1 MLIRADDPLS
11 AVDAHVGRHLFDRVI
26 GPNGLLASK
35 ARLLCTNSIPFVQQA
50 DELVL
55 IRKGV
60 IIERGERSQRS
71 ASVFSLTNCATG
83 TYASAMSTES
93 ELSQL
98 LIEFG
103 HAGSDDSDDE
113 ETTDGSEETAVAPV
127 EKNAALATKL
137 EQEMLSSTLRQRAS
151 QALMKRAELVPVDVQ
166 KRDTLRTLKASTR
179 PKEKREQGSV
189 KYAVYKE
196 FIKAN
201 SYVGV
206 RSVSIRR
213 HQETDDSTRRSSS
226 TSSRSFSNNA
236 SRSERISG
244 CDTGP
249 ATTRKR
255 ERTATSPSISRFT
268 PRSVSRRRSSFS
280 PTD

>member
-1 MLIRADDPLS
+1 MRSALARAVYARADIYLLDDPLS

-50 DELVL
+50 DELLL

-60 IIERGERSQRS
+60 IIER
-71 ASVFSLTNCATG
+71 G

-103 HAGSDDSDDE
+103 HAGSDDSDE
-113 ETTDGSEETAVAPV
+113 EDTNGSGSEETAVAPV

-137 EQEMLSSTLRQRAS
+137 EEEMLSSTLRQRAS
-151 QALMKRAELVPVDVQ
+151 QALMKRAELVPVDIQ

-189 KYAVYKE
+189 KFGVYKE

-206 RSVSIRR
+206 SFFSLPRSRTTTRR
-213 HQETDDSTRRSSS
+213 LTRACRSSS
-226 TSSRSFSNNA
+226 IFLPSFCNN
-236 SRSERISG
+236 S
-244 CDTGP
+244 
-249 ATTRKR
+249 
-255 ERTATSPSISRFT
+255 
-268 PRSVSRRRSSFS
+268 
-280 PTD
+280 